1 MSRQRFI
8 VTDTSWSPDLTQF
21 PGPKYLALSRAL
33 RDSIRS
39 GELPANSQLPTVRA
53 RLALLHDVQ
62 GEFSAGVQDGLYQV
76 RITLPAPAAPRPAAP
91 AHASRT
97 PGPRRSSP

>member
-1 MSRQRFI
+1 MNILIVDDEALARSRLR
-8 VTDTSWSPDLTQF
+8 TLLGDL
-21 PGPKYLALSRAL
+21 PRGHGIALA
-33 RDSIRS
+33 
-39 GELPANSQLPTVRA
+39 NVRA

-91 AHASRT
+91 AHAPRT
-97 PGPRRSSP
+97 PARAAPAHEHPHR